1 MTRPYLSIAPGDVL
15 PPVAR
20 ADLVNDGP
28 ARWHALRVAP
38 QREDQAEDWL
48 RRRGVYAFHPVLR
61 RVVVRMG
68 RRSEQQ
74 RRYLPGYVFA
84 RFPGVAVISRVMACP
99 WITGA
104 ICLSGGEWGI
114 LDPQDLR
121 AVHAMRATDR
131 KARAAEAEAAEL
143 RHQARLDADRIVAQ
157 AALEAEALAH
167 DTQAETST
175 HRTANLEDL
184 NKLREELA
192 GQTGAELDAARQE
205 AKLVREAAENH
216 RLMVLADAE
225 RNAAAL
231 REQASAESDQVR
243 QAAQQEAAEVR
254 AALAQ
259 EHTRTLEAL
268 QRNRDEVTAQ
278 LAQLSEQARLQSEQF
293 GVDMEQQL
301 LQLNERR
308 NLANS
313 EADQIVA
320 DADARGRAMLAEARA
335 AAAKREREAG
345 LAEAEKIAG
354 LNAEIARL
362 SVRHNELQK
371 LLRNLSQ
378 MATSSITDLPDD
390 IPTAVH
396 AAVPALDDTAVDA
409 IEVADDDATRV
420 QPAASGGGKRR

>member
-1 MTRPYLSIAPGDVL
+1 MSQEPEETVGLDLFDETASAAGSFPHSMLGYERQAVDAYIRDIERQLSSAKRKVRSLQKQVAHKEAETDLSKLGDH
-15 PPVAR
+15 AR
-20 ADLVNDGP
+20 D
-28 ARWHALRVAP
+28 
-38 QREDQAEDWL
+38 
-48 RRRGVYAFHPVLR
+48 
-61 RVVVRMG
+61 
-68 RRSEQQ
+68 
-74 RRYLPGYVFA
+74 
-84 RFPGVAVISRVMACP
+84 VM
-99 WITGA
+99 
-104 ICLSGGEWGI
+104 
-114 LDPQDLR
+114 
-121 AVHAMRATDR
+121 
-131 KARAAEAEAAEL
+131 RAAEAEAAEL

-184 NKLREELA
+184 TKLREELA